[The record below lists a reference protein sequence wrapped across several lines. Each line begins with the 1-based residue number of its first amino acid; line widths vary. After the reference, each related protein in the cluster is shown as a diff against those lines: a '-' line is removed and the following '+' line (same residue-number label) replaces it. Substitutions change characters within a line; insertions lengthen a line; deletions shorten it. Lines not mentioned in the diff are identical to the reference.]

1 MPKTWKCLGM
11 EIQVSRNSFVEY
23 NYLNIARGLVPGASV
38 VHRMGYNPDC
48 DQGSETIWTGG
59 GLYPWTSFNGG
70 ASTLSV
76 ISSTTNDTDEVVGI
90 EGLDA
95 NYNPLRETVTLTDD
109 GSNPTAVTTQ
119 NSFIRVFRMYG
130 TSNGGVVGTVT
141 AKINTTTV
149 AHIAAGRG
157 QSLMG
162 IYTIPQGKTGYLLCG
177 DASISKGGD
186 GVVEMKA
193 RYFEDGGFLS
203 AHVAEL
209 YDNSYRYDFP
219 VPQRLPEKTDIDIR
233 FTTANNNFKVTCAF
247 DIILV
252 DGA

>member
-1 MPKTWKCLGM
+1 
-11 EIQVSRNSFVEY
+11 VSRNSFVEW
-23 NYLNIARGLVPGASV
+23 NYLNIARGLVPGASI
-38 VHRMGYNPDC
+38 VHRMGYNTDC

-59 GLYPWTSFNGG
+59 GLYPWSAFTAG
-70 ASTLSV
+70 ASQLSV
-76 ISSTTNDTDEVVGI
+76 ISSTTDDTGEVIAI

-95 NYNPLRETVTLTDD
+95 NYNPLRELVTLTDD
-109 GSNPTAVTTQ
+109 GNDPTAVTTQ
-119 NSFIRVFRMYG
+119 GSFIRVFRMYE
-130 TSNGGVVGTVT
+130 TSNGGAAGIIT
-141 AKINTTTV
+141 AKVGATTV
-149 AHIAAGRG
+149 GHMLAGKG

-162 IYTIPQGKTGYLLCG
+162 IYTIPAGKTGYILCG

-186 GVVEMKA
+186 GVVEMKV
-193 RYFEDGGFLS
+193 RYFEGGGFLS

-209 YDNSYRYDFP
+209 YDSSYRYDFP

-247 DIILV
+247 DLILV